1 MPEKRIPLFPLG
13 LVLLPGMPL
22 PLHIFEERYKRMI
35 ADCLSEGTVFGIVW
49 FDGRTLRSVGCTARI
64 IRVLH
69 RYEDGRLDILVL
81 GERRFAME
89 GTIEEK
95 PYLEADVAF
104 IEDAAEEAPDAEAL
118 EQARGLLRQLE
129 AAGGEEG
136 GGARPVPALVRHPGH
151 RGVHARRTP
160 AHARDHLGGGAPA
173 DLRGRPRPDP
183 RAGAPDAA
191 AQADHRRQRPPPER
205 DDTVPC
211 RHRGRTIT
219 GLPIGARITPERKLT
234 ADSPYPSPGPSRKGR
249 RMDDCPRCTY
259 RVPGLRCE
267 RRPASKGN
275 RGRVPAPTPTA
286 QRSHDPLPL
295 RERAG

>member
-89 GTIEEK
+89 GTVEEK

-104 IEDAAEEAPDAEAL
+104 IEDAAEEAPDAETL
-118 EQARGLLRQLE
+118 ERARGLLRELE
-129 AAGGEEG
+129 DAGGEEG
-136 GGARPVPALVRHPGH
+136 GDEQDPYRLSFAIPAIEGFT
-151 RGVHARRTP
+151 HAE
-160 AHARDHLGGGAPA
+160 
-173 DLRGRPRPDP
+173 
-183 RAGAPDAA
+183 
-191 AQADHRRQRPPPER
+191 RQRMLEITSAAER
-205 DDTVPC
+205 LRTC
-211 RHRGRTIT
+211 TAALGRI
-219 GLPIGARITPERKLT
+219 L
-234 ADSPYPSPGPSRKGR
+234 
-249 RMDDCPRCTY
+249 
-259 RVPGLRCE
+259 
-267 RRPASKGN
+267 
-275 RGRVPAPTPTA
+275 
-286 QRSHDPLPL
+286 
-295 RERAG
+295 ERARLTQQLKQIIGGNGHPPSGTIRSLAATEDEP